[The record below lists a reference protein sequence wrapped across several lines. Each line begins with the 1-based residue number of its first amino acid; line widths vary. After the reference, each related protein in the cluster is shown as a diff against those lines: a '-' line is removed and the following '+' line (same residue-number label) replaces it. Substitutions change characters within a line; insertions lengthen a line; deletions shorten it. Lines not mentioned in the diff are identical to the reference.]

1 MKKFF
6 PLIAFFILNFSALA
20 IGGLFTKDAVVSDWY
35 LSANKAPWT
44 PPGWFFGFAWTSIM
58 IFFSFFMTNKY
69 NQPNVNKKR
78 LLLLFGIQWL
88 LNILWNP
95 IFFHYHYILLALIV
109 IMLLLA
115 CLLLFLVKEIKLKA
129 KSNILLLLPYA
140 IWLFIATSLNAY
152 FLLFN

>member
-58 IFFSFFMTNKY
+58 ICFSFFMANKY

-78 LLLLFGIQWL
+78 LLVLFGIQWL

-152 FLLFN
+152 FLLLN